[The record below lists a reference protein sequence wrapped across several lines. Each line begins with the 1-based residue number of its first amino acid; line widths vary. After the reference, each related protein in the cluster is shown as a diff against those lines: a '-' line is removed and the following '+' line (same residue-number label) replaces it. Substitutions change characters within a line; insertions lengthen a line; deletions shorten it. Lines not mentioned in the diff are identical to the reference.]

1 MFHFLSFDHR
11 LSISSGNSLSS
22 TLLRSNVRLN
32 NKLHS
37 NKEILYATTSSY
49 FQTMQRKDKKKK
61 KKKTERTT
69 KYLRTIEGKWNLK
82 GRYQFWSHFP
92 GDQSVLFTSFPFLLF
107 IVSRKETL
115 PSRKEKKKKGRKKK
129 GEREREREKE
139 DTYPSISICRSHVS
153 F

>member
-49 FQTMQRKDKKKK
+49 FQTTQRKDK

-115 PSRKEKKKKGRKKK
+115 PSRKEKKKEERKK
-129 GEREREREKE
+129 EREREREKE